1 MIPNSSNNSYIIEEG
16 IFVLDKM
23 DDVSAILILDHSSGC
38 FFYPNPFC
46 RDEINSPE
54 IINFINMTEDAEV

>member
-1 MIPNSSNNSYIIEEG
+1 
-16 IFVLDKM
+16 M